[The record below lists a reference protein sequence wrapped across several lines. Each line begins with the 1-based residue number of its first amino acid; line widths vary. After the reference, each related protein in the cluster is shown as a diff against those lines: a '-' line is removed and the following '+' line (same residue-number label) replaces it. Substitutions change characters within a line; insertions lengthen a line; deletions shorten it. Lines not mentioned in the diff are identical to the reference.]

1 MNAYKLAFKP
11 FYFIMDQYVRFN
23 KDWIFEEVKLGS
35 ELTSE
40 QLQALHDFRMN
51 CYKVDAPY
59 LIPTNEED
67 LAAERAFDLN
77 SYHIIAKDRSG
88 AIIGSLRL
96 LKRPFEMEKL
106 TFSEEHKVG
115 LDEYLEISRLV
126 CSVRQKGL
134 GRRLLIRAGTWSIQ
148 KTTYRGFTAICK
160 CQRLPMFKR
169 FGLTPKA
176 SFNISERQDQTY
188 HLIRADFSQIST
200 VTLKAFIAL
209 NLQRFSKLIESS
221 FNFNRPAL

>member
-1 MNAYKLAFKP
+1 MNAYKLVFKP
-11 FYFIMDQYVRFN
+11 FYYLMDQYVRFN
-23 KDWIFEEVKLGS
+23 KDWTFEDVKLGS
-35 ELTSE
+35 KLSKVELD
-40 QLQALHDFRMN
+40 ALHTFRMN
-51 CYKVDAPY
+51 CYKNDAPY
-59 LIPTNEED
+59 LIPQNDEE
-67 LAAERAFDLN
+67 LAQERAFDLN
-77 SYHIIAKDRSG
+77 SFHIIAKDQSG

-106 TFSEEHKVG
+106 SFSEEHKVG

-148 KTTYRGFTAICK
+148 ETTYRGFTAICK
-160 CQRLPMFKR
+160 CHRLPMFKR

-176 SFNISERQDQTY
+176 SFSISERQDQTY

-209 NLQRFSKLIESS
+209 NLQRLSKLIEDS
-221 FNFNRPAL
+221 FSFNRPAL

>member
-1 MNAYKLAFKP
+1 MNAYKLVFKP
-11 FYFIMDQYVRFN
+11 FYFLMNQYVSFN
-23 KDWIFEEVKLGS
+23 KDWVFDEIKLGS
-35 ELTSE
+35 ELSKE
-40 QLQALHDFRMN
+40 QLKALHNFRMK
-51 CYKVDAPY
+51 CYENDAPY
-59 LIPTNEED
+59 LIPQTETEIEQ
-67 LAAERAFDLN
+67 ERAFDLN
-77 SYHIIAKDRSG
+77 SYHVIAKDQSG

-106 TFSEEHKVG
+106 SFSEEHKVG

-160 CQRLPMFKR
+160 CHRLPMFRR

-200 VTLKAFIAL
+200 ITLKAFVAL
-209 NLQRFSKLIESS
+209 NLQRLSKMIENS
-221 FNFNRPAL
+221 FNFSKPAL